1 MEENNNFEDLLIKT
15 LGYIT
20 EEKVTLKFFNTLT
33 NYWAGIRDLKS

>member
-20 EEKVTLKFFNTLT
+20 KEKVTLKFFNPLT
-33 NYWAGIRDLKS
+33 NHVLGWYQKS